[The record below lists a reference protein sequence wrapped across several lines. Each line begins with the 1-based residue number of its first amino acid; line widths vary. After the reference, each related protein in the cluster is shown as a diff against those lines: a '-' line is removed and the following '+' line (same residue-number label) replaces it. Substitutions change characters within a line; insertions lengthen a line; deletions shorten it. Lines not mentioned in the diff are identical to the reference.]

1 MCHTT
6 KSSII
11 ANGVH
16 QGLRCVNL
24 LVYDTTQTVGRSIGP
39 LIRTCGGG
47 RPPRCNELR
56 NPMLSTKAKPQS
68 SRVVGRA
75 NMRVSS
81 TNIIGCNF
89 CAATPVKQHPEAF
102 GHNGQGPTSNDR
114 PAVCAISPNSSIQ
127 RLPAKA
133 ILATSMPALMN
144 KPEAMVRRTFKE
156 IRLMKRVDRA
166 G

>member
-1 MCHTT
+1 LCHTT

-11 ANGVH
+11 ANGGH

-24 LVYDTTQTVGRSIGP
+24 LVYDTTQTVGRSIGS
-39 LIRTCGGG
+39 LIRTFGGD

-56 NPMLSTKAKPQS
+56 NPMLSTKAKAQ
-68 SRVVGRA
+68 VMGRA

-89 CAATPVKQHPEAF
+89 CAATPVKQYPEAF

-114 PAVCAISPNSSIQ
+114 PAVCVFSPNSSIQ

-156 IRLMKRVDRA
+156 IQLMKRVDRA